1 VAKHA
6 RTSIARLLD
15 SHFGARAIPNLTL
28 IGSTYMKRFAALF
41 LSVLGVTI
49 LFSAPVAAAGLPVI
63 ESTTV
68 DSAHGTLTIAG
79 QNFGS
84 AAAVTLNAIKLTTHS
99 SSTSQIVATFPSTN
113 PLSGFAA
120 GTYYLSVQFSNQ
132 LPVLFTV
139 EMGAAGAQGPA
150 GVAGP
155 AGPAGAQ
162 GVAGPAGPAGA
173 TGAAGPMGLPGGVGP
188 AGPTG
193 PSGASGTAG
202 ATGATGPAGLQGVA
216 GPAGPAGPIGP
227 AGPPGSATNSTG
239 TIMGTVLGG
248 CPNASGSQAI
258 SSLVYI
264 PGHAFMA
271 INEAVTGNFALE
283 NVPIGTY
290 PLIAEQRSNSSLSVT
305 VSSVSVTT
313 AGANVGTLYLTSPS
327 SLQSDPANCGTCG
340 AACSSGQSCVGGA
353 CAAAPQCTIAA
364 DCGPTSMVITG
375 CTESTIGFTCNS
387 GVCVSATLASGPAP
401 PGTPCG
407 ANMTCTISGQ
417 CQ

>member
-1 VAKHA
+1 
-6 RTSIARLLD
+6 
-15 SHFGARAIPNLTL
+15 
-28 IGSTYMKRFAALF
+28 MKRFAALF

-49 LFSAPVAAAGLPVI
+49 LFAAPAAAAGLPFI
-63 ESTTV
+63 ESSTV
-68 DSAHGTLTIAG
+68 DSTHGTLTIAG

-84 AAAVTLNAIKLTTHS
+84 AAAVTLDAVRLTTKS
-99 SSTSQIVATFPSTN
+99 SSSSQIVATFPSTN
-113 PLSGFAA
+113 PLSSFVA

-132 LPVLFTV
+132 LPVIFTV
-139 EMGAAGAQGPA
+139 EMGAAGAQGPPGA
-150 GVAGP
+150 AGP
-155 AGPAGAQ
+155 AGPAGPQ
-162 GVAGPAGPAGA
+162 GVAGPTGPAGA
-173 TGAAGPMGLPGGVGP
+173 TGATGPMGLPGGVGP

-193 PSGASGTAG
+193 PSGASGAAG
-202 ATGATGPAGLQGVA
+202 ATGATGPAGPQGV
-216 GPAGPAGPIGP
+216 AGPAGPIGP
-227 AGPPGSATNSTG
+227 AGPSGSGTNSTG
-239 TIMGTVLGG
+239 TIRGTVFGG

-313 AGANVGTLYLTSPS
+313 TGANVGTLYLTSPS

-340 AACSSGQSCVGGA
+340 TACGSGQSCVGGVCTASAPPPQCSAASDCPGATA
-353 CAAAPQCTIAA
+353 CATPTCTA
-364 DCGPTSMVITG
+364 
-375 CTESTIGFTCNS
+375 
-387 GVCVSATLASGPAP
+387 GVCGLAFVPA
-401 PGTPCG
+401 GTVVPACG
-407 ANMTCTISGQ
+407 ANMTCNGTGQ